1 MSSTLE
7 AMRDELIMD
16 NRADWELALEAHIEK
31 WNKTHASVMVG
42 GRHKIMRFIPA
53 NATPTGRD
61 SYEFISRHEL
71 NLAYANTTI
80 KVGEKQL
87 KNDVKDIFKTYVM
100 AWAED
105 CRSRSYTG
113 GVVFLPAKNPPR
125 NFYNTWQGFA
135 VQPVHNP
142 RLIKRILKHMKKVVC
157 AGDRA
162 MYKYLIKWIAY
173 TVQNPDKPAG
183 AAIVLRGNKGSGKGT
198 LGRFLCNI
206 WGNHSAHIANAK
218 HLVGS
223 FNGHLTDVCFMFADE
238 AFYSGDKQGE
248 SVLKALITEPTL
260 MIERKGIDAVQQPNY
275 LKVLMATNSSHAVP
289 ASKDERRYAVYDVAD
304 TCIGNRRYFS
314 ALNKDVADKA
324 VQSAFLDLM
333 LNVDLT
339 GWHTGDIPDSAGLRE
354 QRYYSMDTVQK
365 WLAQSLIDGTF
376 GYAYDGTMGKPVYGR
391 EWVEKLNTEELFD
404 KYIEYCD
411 AGKHDQYHR
420 KDRNQMAAYLGKV
433 FKKANHINGRGRRGF
448 IFGGL
453 ETAIELFERYENVTL
468 SELWSDTE
476 TETT

>member
-1 MSSTLE
+1 MTSTLE
-7 AMRDELIMD
+7 AMRDELT
-16 NRADWELALEAHIEK
+16 ADSRPKWEIELDAHIEK
-31 WNKTHASVMVG
+31 WNKTHASVMIG
-42 GRHKIMRFIPA
+42 GKHKIMRFIPA

-61 SYEFISRHEL
+61 SYEFISRYEL
-71 NLAYANTTI
+71 NLVYTNTAI
-80 KVGEKQL
+80 KAGEKQL
-87 KNDVKDIFKTYVM
+87 KSGVKDIFKTHVM

-105 CRSRSYTG
+105 YRSRSYTG

-125 NFYNTWQGFA
+125 NYYNTWQGFA
-135 VQPVHNP
+135 VGPAQNP
-142 RLIKRILKHMKKVVC
+142 TLIKRILKHMKKIVC

-260 MIERKGIDAVQQPNY
+260 MIERKGIDAIQQPNY
-275 LKVLMATNSSHAVP
+275 LKVLMATNSNHAVP
-289 ASKDERRYAVYDVAD
+289 ASKDERRYAVYDVSDAY
-304 TCIGNRRYFS
+304 IGNREYFD
-314 ALNKDVADKA
+314 ALNKDVSDKA
-324 VQSAFLDLM
+324 VQSAFLDFI
-333 LNVDLT
+333 LNIDLS

-365 WLAQSLIDGTF
+365 WIVQSLIDGTF
-376 GYAYDGTMGKPVYGR
+376 GYAYDETLEKPVDGR
-391 EWVEKLNTEELFD
+391 GWLTELTTKD
-404 KYIEYCD
+404 LYAKYIEFCNTAKTSEYRILTERQV
-411 AGKHDQYHR
+411 AS
-420 KDRNQMAAYLGKV
+420 YLGKV
-433 FKKANHINGRGRRGF
+433 FKSLKRVGKRGRGIGF
-448 IFGGL
+448 GRFEDAKAKFEQYEKVNL
-453 ETAIELFERYENVTL
+453 DELM
-468 SELWSDTE
+468 SESPE
-476 TETT
+476 

>member
-1 MSSTLE
+1 MTSTLE
-7 AMRDELIMD
+7 QMRDELTTD
-16 NRADWELALEAHIEK
+16 NRAEWEITLEDHIEK
-31 WNKTHASVMVG
+31 WNKTHASVIVG
-42 GRHKIMRFIPA
+42 GKHKIMRFEPA
-53 NATPTGRD
+53 SASHTGRE
-61 SYEFISRHEL
+61 SYTFYSREEL
-71 NLAYANTTI
+71 SKVYDNRLIKIGEKEQKDGSIKEIYAN
-80 KVGEKQL
+80 
-87 KNDVKDIFKTYVM
+87 YVM
-100 AWAED
+100 AWAKD
-105 CRSRSYTG
+105 YRSRSYTG
-113 GVVFLPAKNPPR
+113 GVVFLPAKNPPKDY
-125 NFYNTWQGFA
+125 YNTWQGFA
-135 VQPVHNP
+135 VQPAQDP

-260 MIERKGIDAVQQPNY
+260 MIERKGIDAIQQPNY
-275 LKVLMATNSSHAVP
+275 LKVLMATNSNHAVP

-304 TCIGNRRYFS
+304 TYTGNRKYFG
-314 ALNKDVADKA
+314 ALHKDIANKA

-333 LNVDLT
+333 LNVDLS

-354 QRYYSMDTVQK
+354 QRYCSMDTVQK
-365 WLAQSLIDGTF
+365 WIVQALIDEDF
-376 GYAYDGTMGKPVYGR
+376 GIHPYTAWQKELSTKELYASY
-391 EWVEKLNTEELFD
+391 L
-404 KYIEYCD
+404 EYCEKSKTGEYRVLTETMM
-411 AGKHDQYHR
+411 ARYFGKIYEKPNR
-420 KDRNQMAAYLGKV
+420 
-433 FKKANHINGRGRRGF
+433 INGELKRGF
-448 IFGGL
+448 VFGGINN
-453 ETAIELFERYENVTL
+453 AIQKFEQYEKIKL
-468 SELWSDTE
+468 SELMPYLDDSDPKV
-476 TETT
+476 